1 MAVPLLRPSLF
12 SSLALVAVPVFA
24 SVFALAVPARAGG
37 ACVSAEC
44 YRRVVTPPVYDTV
57 SERVLVQPP
66 RTVYRTTPPV
76 YDTVSERV
84 LVAPGGRRWETRYD
98 AYGQLVGCWVTTP
111 PRYAV
116 QTRRVLVRPPEAIP
130 ETLPPVY
137 TTTQRRVLVQPARA
151 AWVPA
156 GAGPDYGPGPGYAAA
171 GVGSIPDAFGLA
183 GASSA
188 DISVGLGFSRGSIYD
203 GY

>member
-1 MAVPLLRPSLF
+1 MAPPALRPHLLAL
-12 SSLALVAVPVFA
+12 SLAAALPAVAA
-24 SVFALAVPARAGG
+24 APAQAGG
-37 ACVSAEC
+37 GCVSAEC
-44 YRRVVTPPVYDTV
+44 YRRV
-57 SERVLVQPP
+57 
-66 RTVYRTTPPV
+66 TTPPV

-84 LVAPGGRRWETRYD
+84 LVEPGARRWVTRYD

-116 QTRRVLVRPPEAIP
+116 QTRRVLVRPPETIP

-137 TTTQRRVLVQPARA
+137 ATSYRRVLVQPARA

-156 GAGPDYGPGPGYAAA
+156 VAPGVEPGPLGI
-171 GVGSIPDAFGLA
+171 GSIPDAIGIA

-188 DISVGLGFSRGSIYD
+188 DVAVGLGFSRGSIYD